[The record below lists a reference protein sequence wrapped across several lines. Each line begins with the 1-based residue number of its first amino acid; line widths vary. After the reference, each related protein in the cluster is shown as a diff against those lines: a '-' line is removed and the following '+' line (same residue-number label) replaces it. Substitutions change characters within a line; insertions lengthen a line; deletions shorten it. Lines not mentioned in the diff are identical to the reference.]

1 MRYEKY
7 KKFLSWNFEILNHNS
22 DVFLRWMQCASISLE
37 PIWGFLAALWD
48 FLTLFQ
54 ENEIF
59 KGWKLPTDVMRRFF
73 YSVKLWINFCS
84 GRNISPPTSLKMIL
98 ISVFFFF
105 RAVVVRSGAPSV
117 TRVWT
122 PVRRPHDVRQR
133 LQCLTMKTMSDH
145 FDLCLLNLERSC
157 HLQESAGVSDANT
170 QTIIV
175 QWDFDRYLTLG
186 KLPIL
191 L

>member
-1 MRYEKY
+1 MRCEKN

-22 DVFLRWMQCASISLE
+22 DVFLRWMQCASVSLE
-37 PIWGFLAALWD
+37 PVWGFLAALWD

-59 KGWKLPTDVMRRFF
+59 KGWKLQTDVMRRFF

-105 RAVVVRSGAPSV
+105 RAVVVRSGALCDAGLNPRQ
-117 TRVWT
+117 TAA
-122 PVRRPHDVRQR
+122 RRPSASSVSYHENDVWSFWFVFVEPGEELPPPGVCR
-133 LQCLTMKTMSDH
+133 CVWCKHADDYCTMR
-145 FDLCLLNLERSC
+145 FWQIFNPR
-157 HLQESAGVSDANT
+157 
-170 QTIIV
+170 
-175 QWDFDRYLTLG
+175 
-186 KLPIL
+186 
-191 L
+191 

>member
-37 PIWGFLAALWD
+37 PVWGFLAALWD

-59 KGWKLPTDVMRRFF
+59 KGWKLQTDVMRRFF

-105 RAVVVRSGAPSV
+105 FPGGCRAE
-117 TRVWT
+117 
-122 PVRRPHDVRQR
+122 RRPLWRGFEPPSDGRTTSVSVFSVLPWKRCLIILICVCWTWRGAATSRSLQVCLMQTRRR
-133 LQCLTMKTMSDH
+133 LLYNEILTD
-145 FDLCLLNLERSC
+145 
-157 HLQESAGVSDANT
+157 
-170 QTIIV
+170 I
-175 QWDFDRYLTLG
+175 
-186 KLPIL
+186 
-191 L
+191 